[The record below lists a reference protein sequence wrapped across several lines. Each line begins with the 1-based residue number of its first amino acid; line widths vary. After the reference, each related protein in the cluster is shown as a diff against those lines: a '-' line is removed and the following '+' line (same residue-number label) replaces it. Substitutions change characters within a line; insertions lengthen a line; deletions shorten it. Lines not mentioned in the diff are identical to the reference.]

1 MKKTITFFLG
11 HRTLNRSGLIKWGE
25 KAITEGEII
34 EKQHLEQ
41 SVTTTY
47 MPVVTSTGN
56 TTITN
61 MVPMI
66 ITNPETWKIVIKG
79 YDEKKKKYVQE
90 DFYVNQTVYRSVK
103 KGDYFKF
110 DPKMETTEQPETK
123 QETTKEKM
131 EKRAAK

>member
-1 MKKTITFFLG
+1 
-11 HRTLNRSGLIKWGE
+11 
-25 KAITEGEII
+25 
-34 EKQHLEQ
+34 
-41 SVTTTY
+41 

-66 ITNPETWKIVIKG
+66 ITNQETWKIVIKG

-90 DFYVNQTVYRSVK
+90 DFYVNQAVYRSVK

-110 DPKMETTEQPETK
+110 DPKMETTERPETK

-131 EKRAAK
+131 EKYAAKCP